1 MKVFNYWAALRGEVR
16 PIYLLSPIDLAKVLQ
31 SFYAEVKKKK
41 KNGNEY
47 KPNCLESMQAGT
59 ERCLKENNY
68 HVSIIRESIFNI

>member
-16 PIYLLSPIDLAKVLQ
+16 PIYLLSPIDLTKVLQ

-41 KNGNEY
+41 MATSISQIPERY
-47 KPNCLESMQAGT
+47 I